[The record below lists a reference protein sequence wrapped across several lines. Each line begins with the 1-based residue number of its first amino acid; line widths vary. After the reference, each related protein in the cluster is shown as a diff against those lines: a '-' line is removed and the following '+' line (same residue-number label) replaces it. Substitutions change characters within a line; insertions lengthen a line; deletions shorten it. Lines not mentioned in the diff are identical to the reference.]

1 MAKLEATYFM
11 QPSVESRNRTV
22 DLNSIVL
29 SAAEISPQ
37 QTLAQRS
44 NDLLHKALST
54 SNSLIRNVY
63 RYFGH
68 P

>member
-11 QPSVESRNRTV
+11 QPSVDNRKRTV
-22 DLNSIVL
+22 DLNSIVV

-54 SNSLIRNVY
+54 RNSLIRNMY
-63 RYFGH
+63 RYFAH